1 MTSSQLKRYVGD
13 CDVIF
18 ADAISVEP
26 TEFGDGVICDDIVE
40 DSEIWLSVAE
50 SFKIYLYRAKDI
62 L

>member
-40 DSEIWLSVAE
+40 DSEI
-50 SFKIYLYRAKDI
+50 
-62 L
+62 